1 MKRLG
6 EILFN
11 SGKINKEQLDDA
23 LLSQQISAQRLGE
36 ILIEKGYVSDED
48 IAQALSSQSGL
59 DLCLDIL
66 PGQGDGH
73 INRTI
78 GSEFLY
84 NQNCVAFTKKNGKK
98 YIACVS
104 LTRDIAD
111 KISLEQSI
119 AGAEVVLSTKHAI
132 YTALNSFFIGAA
144 GSGSGMTEA
153 QILDEVLELAIAK
166 NSPNLRV
173 KKSENTYLLQIDTIS
188 GIETVRILE
197 LASGVKLINIIAR
210 KCEVSLNSG
219 ESKDAKM
226 IYESKLY
233 KGLKVNIRLEF
244 LPATT
249 KLDKENLHEA
259 VLRLHGL
266 NKVMSLESL
275 GLDAEHVTI
284 LQGMYTYPYGMVIA
298 TGPTGSGKTTMFYGS
313 IKLLSGKK
321 KSIFT
326 IEDPVEIGLKEPNIT
341 QMNIS
346 ENFGYAEALRAILRS
361 EPHIIM
367 VGEIRDKETAKRTL
381 EAAQTGHLVLTTLH
395 TNSAL
400 GVFSRLKSLEADID
414 AFLESVRLVT
424 GQRLYSPLCPECKKK
439 AKHDDIPFY
448 FRKALEKNMQKV
460 PYGEIY
466 IRGGESCKACGGT
479 GYAKR
484 LAIIEI
490 AVFTDAV
497 KKEIRSIGSL
507 NMQDIE
513 DIFIKRG
520 GFKSLKI
527 SAEEKLISGEIDPSQ
542 YFQIAG

>member
-6 EILFN
+6 EILV
-11 SGKINKEQLDDA
+11 SGGKIKKEQLDDA
-23 LLSQQISAQRLGE
+23 LLSQQISEQRLGE
-36 ILIEKGYVSDED
+36 ILIEKGYATDED
-48 IAQALSSQSGL
+48 ISRALSVQAGL
-59 DLCLDIL
+59 DLCLNL
-66 PGQGDGH
+66 QPAPGDDL

-84 NQNCVAFTKKNGKK
+84 NQNCVAITKNGRK
-98 YIACVS
+98 YLACVS
-104 LTRDIAD
+104 LTKDIAD
-111 KISLEQSI
+111 KISLESAI

-132 YTALNSFFIGAA
+132 YTVLNSFFISAASGA
-144 GSGSGMTEA
+144 SDMSEQQM
-153 QILDEVLELAIAK
+153 LDEVLELAIAK
-166 NSPNLRV
+166 NSPNLRI

-188 GIETVRILE
+188 GIETVRILT
-197 LASGVKLINIIAR
+197 LASGIKLINIIAG
-210 KCEVSLNSG
+210 KCDVNLNLG

-226 IYESKLY
+226 IYKSKLY

-244 LPATT
+244 LPVTA
-249 KLDKENLHEA
+249 KIDKDKLHEA

-284 LQGMYTYPYGMVIA
+284 LQGIYTYPHGMVIA
-298 TGPTGSGKTTMFYGS
+298 TGPCGSGKTTMFYGS
-313 IKLLSGKK
+313 VKLLSGKK

-326 IEDPVEIGLKEPNIT
+326 IEDPVEIELKEPNIT
-341 QMNIS
+341 QMNVS
-346 ENFGYAEALRAILRS
+346 ENFGYAEALKAMLRS

-367 VGEIRDKETAKRTL
+367 VGEIRDEQTAKHTL

-400 GVFSRLKSLEADID
+400 GIFSRLKTLDADID

-424 GQRLYSPLCPECKKK
+424 GQRLYSPLCPECKKI
-439 AKHDDIPFY
+439 AVYNDIPIY
-448 FRKALEKNMQKV
+448 FRKALEKNIEKISTK
-460 PYGEIY
+460 EIY
-466 IRGGESCKACGGT
+466 IRGGESCKYCGGT

-484 LAIIEI
+484 RAIMEI

-497 KKEIRSIGSL
+497 KKEIRSRGSF
-507 NMQDIE
+507 NIQDME
-513 DIFIKRG
+513 DIFIKHG
-520 GFKSLKI
+520 GFKSLKVL
-527 SAEEKLISGEIDPSQ
+527 AEEKLKSGEIDPSQ